1 MARSVLIWAAL
12 AIALVA
18 PIVAAAVSPL
28 LQWRD
33 PIYIVA
39 GFAGI
44 AALSLL
50 LLQPLLAAGTL
61 PALTLR
67 QSRSMHKWIGA
78 SVTALVIV
86 HVAGLWL
93 TSPPDVI
100 DALLFASPTPFSHWG
115 VIAMWTLLAT
125 ATLAALRRPLRLS
138 PHIWRMCH
146 GVFAAIIVLGS
157 VLHALLIEGTME
169 FFTKVGISILL
180 VLITAKT
187 LKNLR
192 IFRGTPR
199 R

>member
-100 DALLFASPTPFSHWG
+100 DALLFAS
-115 VIAMWTLLAT
+115 
-125 ATLAALRRPLRLS
+125 
-138 PHIWRMCH
+138 
-146 GVFAAIIVLGS
+146 
-157 VLHALLIEGTME
+157 
-169 FFTKVGISILL
+169 
-180 VLITAKT
+180 
-187 LKNLR
+187 
-192 IFRGTPR
+192 
-199 R
+199 